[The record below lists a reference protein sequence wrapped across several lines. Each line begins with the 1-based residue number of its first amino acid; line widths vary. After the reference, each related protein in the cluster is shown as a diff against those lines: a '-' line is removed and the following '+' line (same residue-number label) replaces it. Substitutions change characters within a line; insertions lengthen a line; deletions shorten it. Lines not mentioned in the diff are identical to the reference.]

1 MKNLNYVLLFLLSS
15 LYSPE
20 IFYLIFCY
28 LGILWHH
35 MRYVIERKVYL
46 LPYLKKYRWHH
57 CVKMSKYGV
66 FSVPYFPEFG
76 LNTERYSVSLR
87 IQSEVEKIR
96 TRKNSVF
103 GHFSRSARASKLTA
117 RTAFLEVLSTYSR
130 DTVTSPIFLFLTF
143 VPVILPLKYCTVNS
157 WLWKSSNY
165 IIQNFSFKYCFPWH
179 YLNYLIIPFLKW
191 TLIIYV
197 LVP

>member
-1 MKNLNYVLLFLLSS
+1 
-15 LYSPE
+15 
-20 IFYLIFCY
+20 
-28 LGILWHH
+28 
-35 MRYVIERKVYL
+35 
-46 LPYLKKYRWHH
+46 
-57 CVKMSKYGV
+57 MSKYGV
-66 FSVPYFPEFG
+66 FSVPYFPKFG

-87 IQSEVEKIR
+87 IQFEVEKIR

-103 GHFSRSARASKLTA
+103 GHFSRSARASKLTT

-130 DTVTSPIFLFLTF
+130 DTVTSTIFLFFTF

-157 WLWKSSNY
+157 
-165 IIQNFSFKYCFPWH
+165 QNFSFKYCFPWH

-197 LVP
+197 LVPYSVSNYKNYTFSN